1 MTQHNN
7 HAEVLV
13 KSISNIYDKMVDGI
27 NVLGVTSKDIQCVKR
42 EILSEIVFHTIRMT
56 DGESPV
62 NNFTPYVIEKKKDIV
77 NDRVHLHDLW
87 FPFMEDGDIEEYET
101 SDSIIVELNNKI
113 DRLNSDIYELTDNT
127 EAQEEYD
134 KDFDNIRCL
143 IQRLEDKLDG
153 KK

>member
-42 EILSEIVFHTIRMT
+42 DVLSEIVFHTIRMT
-56 DGESPV
+56 DGESSS

-77 NDRVHLHDLW
+77 NDRVHLHGLW

-143 IQRLEDKLDG
+143 VQRLEAKLDG